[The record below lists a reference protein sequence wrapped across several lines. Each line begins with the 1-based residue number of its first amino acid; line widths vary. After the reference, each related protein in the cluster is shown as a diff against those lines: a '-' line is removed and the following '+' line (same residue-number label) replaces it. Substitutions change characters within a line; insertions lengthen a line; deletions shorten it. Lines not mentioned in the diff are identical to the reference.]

1 VKFLIFL
8 MMVGMTA
15 GAQQTSAPAADAQVF
30 RIRVVDGR
38 NGAPM
43 QGAHVQIW
51 YDEPAGPGVE
61 VSTGPTGYALMPAP
75 VGDPLRILVAVA
87 NFADCRR
94 THRYDPPPAYNMQE
108 IAKGGVAAENTCGQV
123 AQRTKPGEL
132 LLFARP
138 AKWYEQ
144 LNKTPQ

>member
-1 VKFLIFL
+1 MAV
-8 MMVGMTA
+8 A
-15 GAQQTSAPAADAQVF
+15 ACAQTSASAAADGPQVF

-38 NGAPM
+38 TGAPM
-43 QGAHVQIW
+43 QGAHVQVW

-61 VSTGPTGYALMPAP
+61 VSTGPAGFASMPAP

-94 THRYDPPPAYNMQE
+94 ARRYDPPVGYNMSE
-108 IAKGGVAAENTCGQV
+108 IAKGGLSAENTCGQV
-123 AQRTKPGEL
+123 AERTKPGEL
-132 LLFARP
+132 VLFARP
-138 AKWYEQ
+138 SKWYEQ